1 MYKALVYFKDLQD
14 NRYAYNAGDVYPR
27 KGLEVSEER
36 IAELS
41 GSNNR
46 MGKPVIEFV
55 EAPKKKRAKKTAE

>member
-1 MYKALVYFKDLQD
+1 MHKVLVYFKDLQD
-14 NRYAYNAGDVYPR
+14 NRYAYNAGDTYPR

-41 GSNNR
+41 GSNNK
-46 MGKPVIEFV
+46 MGKPLIEFV